1 MTNKS
6 SSPAE
11 VHGDLLFRLTQ
22 YFKFMKQKKKTN
34 PKQTLMFFLL
44 LLLLLQPPLLQWSV
58 SPSCFLS

>member
-44 LLLLLQPPLLQWSV
+44 LQPPLLQWSV